1 MANSIFVLGLMAGF
15 VVLLRW
21 AWFALPQGQWQMVAA
36 LPVARKTSHS
46 WRGLNLTYYGV
57 WTATAVA
64 SAFAMFCILVGTLGT
79 RVGMAAAIGAIL
91 LALCIPA
98 AKLLARVIEGKAY
111 VFTVGGASFVG
122 FLIAPAVIWVLGQ
135 DGAGGPGG
143 PLPLLPTL
151 AAVVIAYA
159 IGEGIG
165 RLACI
170 SFGCCYGKPLA
181 ACSPLVRRLFS
192 TRAFRFFSPTQKA
205 VYQAGFV
212 GEPLVP
218 IQGVTA
224 AVSLGAGLLALAL
237 FLGGWFR
244 AAFLTAAL
252 VTQGWRV
259 ASESLRA
266 DIPHTGMLSVYQ
278 AMAALN
284 AFYALL
290 LGLALPG
297 AEPVLPDIMAGL
309 QRLWDPAM
317 ILLLEALWGLVFLYT
332 GRSMVTASTLSF
344 DVVKDRI

>member
-1 MANSIFVLGLMAGF
+1 MNSLFVLGLTAAF
-15 VVLLRW
+15 FLLVRW

-36 LPVARKTSHS
+36 LPVARRTAQS
-46 WRGLNLTYYGV
+46 WQGLNLTYYGV
-57 WTATAVA
+57 WTATAVVA
-64 SAFAMFCILVGTLGT
+64 AFVMFCVLAGSLG
-79 RVGMAAAIGAIL
+79 VSLPAAATVGAIL
-91 LALCIPA
+91 LAVCIPA
-98 AKLLARVIEGKAY
+98 AKLLARVIEGKAF

-122 FLIAPAVIWVLGQ
+122 FLVAPAVIWGLGRA
-135 DGAGGPGG
+135 DAGGASGR
-143 PLPLLPTL
+143 LPLLPML
-151 AAVVIAYA
+151 AALAIAYA

-181 ACSPLVRRLFS
+181 ACSPVVRRLFS
-192 TRAFRFFSPTQKA
+192 TQAFRFYSPTQKA

-259 ASESLRA
+259 ASEWLRA
-266 DIPHTGMLSVYQ
+266 DIPHEWMFSVYQ
-278 AMAALN
+278 TMAAINVL
-284 AFYALL
+284 YALV
-290 LGLALPG
+290 LGAMLP
-297 AEPVLPDIMAGL
+297 AVESALPDIVLGL
-309 QRLWDPAM
+309 QGLWHPAV
-317 ILLLEALWGLVFLYT
+317 ILLVEALWVLVFLYT